1 MRINSKIFV
10 LHLNMQTKMNQYF
23 NRYIKII
30 GSPKIFVF
38 TVMWMMVL
46 IFIGTVVQKDIGLY
60 AAQQQY
66 FSSWINLFFGY
77 IPLPSGKLTM
87 FIMFLNL
94 SCYFFRPH
102 IFSQNKIGI
111 TITHSG
117 VILMLI
123 GGVLTSL
130 FSTEGS
136 LVIEEGG
143 ESNFFENYH
152 LKEFIIVDTTND
164 EYDDFTVFNNDLL
177 YQNNILNHD
186 NFKIEI
192 LDFYA
197 NCRPEKRIYGGEET
211 FQGMAK
217 NFFLQELDPLKE
229 YEKNISGIVYRL
241 IGTESNDGIY
251 INYIGQPITQSLN
264 YLGQDYLLILRRER
278 TYLPFS
284 LHLIDFKKVLH
295 PGTNIAKS
303 YSSEVYLNENGISR
317 KVLIQMNEPLR
328 HRGYTFYQASFLE
341 EGMKETTVLATV
353 KNYGRLFPYISTI
366 IMCIGLLTH
375 MMLML
380 SRRFKNTS
388 NPL

>member
-1 MRINSKIFV
+1 MD
-10 LHLNMQTKMNQYF
+10 QYLK
-23 NRYIKII
+23 NYLKII
-30 GSPKIFVF
+30 GSPKIFVY
-38 TVMWMMVL
+38 TVIWMMILV
-46 IFIGTVVQKDIGLY
+46 FIGTVVQKDIGLY

-66 FSSWINLFFGY
+66 FSSWINLFFGF

-87 FIMFLNL
+87 LVMFLNL

-102 IFSQNKIGI
+102 IFSKNKIGI

-117 VILMLI
+117 MILMLV

-130 FSTEGS
+130 FSIEGS

-152 LKEFIIVDTTND
+152 LKEFVIINTTNETYD
-164 EYDDFTVFNNDLL
+164 EFTVFNNGLL
-177 YQNNILNHD
+177 YRNNILNHD
-186 NFKIEI
+186 SFHIEI
-192 LDFYA
+192 LDFYI
-197 NCRPEKRIYGGEET
+197 NCRPERRIYPGEET

-229 YEKNISGIVYRL
+229 YEKNISGMVYRL
-241 IGTESNDGIY
+241 KGTENNDGIY

-264 YLGQDYLLILRRER
+264 TSNQDYLLILRRER

-284 LHLIDFKKVLH
+284 LKLIDFKKVLH

-303 YSSEVYLNENGISR
+303 YSSEVYLNENDISR

-328 HRGYTFYQASFLE
+328 HRGYTFYQASFIE
-341 EGMKETTVLATV
+341 EGIKETTVLATV
-353 KNYGRLFPYISTI
+353 KNQGRLFPYISTI

-375 MMLML
+375 MMLMI
-380 SRRFKNTS
+380 SRRIKQTGQLS
-388 NPL
+388 